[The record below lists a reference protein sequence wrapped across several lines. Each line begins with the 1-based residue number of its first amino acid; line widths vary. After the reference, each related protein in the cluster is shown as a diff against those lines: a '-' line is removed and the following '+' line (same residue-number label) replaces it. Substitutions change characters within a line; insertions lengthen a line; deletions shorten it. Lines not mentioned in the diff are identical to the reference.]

1 MGGVPSTGAETAGQH
16 MGNREQ
22 GKGWGW
28 RPREQRTRGG
38 YERTVP
44 PHSCGKSEVRGPG
57 LLGKV

>member
-16 MGNREQ
+16 MGDREQ

-28 RPREQRTRGG
+28 RPREQRTRGVR
-38 YERTVP
+38 EDSP